1 MVKNILNNWFI
12 KYSFLSITLSLVLFF
27 AYYYQLIPMSIA
39 GSIDIDITN
48 NMGFKSGGGRSLGY
62 PYFMNFVSL
71 FSDNILILRFS
82 QLFLFSLSIVILSR
96 EFYLLTKS
104 KVASYLLGTSI
115 FLNVKVSK
123 YCFAI
128 TEEAL
133 FIPLIIIVTSLIIRV
148 CRKFNIKNVILLSL
162 MVGLLASTRPIGVVF
177 FPVLLI
183 IFLLNLPKIKGKLLL
198 YLGAF
203 IVPFIILIASE
214 NYLYLLHEKSDY
226 RTRTIGVNLIGKTPQ
241 MAINKPK
248 NSSYPSLSNLI
259 YDKGLVI
266 RKIIDSQDS
275 FALKQYFRNVLAV
288 EYHDLGT
295 MDEDIS
301 NEIGKYS
308 KEQKNH
314 NRDEVTQG
322 VFIEYL
328 QENFGKYFEIT
339 MLNYIA
345 NWHLSEILTEG
356 NLFKLKEFTN
366 SELYKSIPKS
376 IDIGLND
383 HIKVLARHA
392 KYATYAKIFMI
403 TAFVFTVVML
413 SIGLFRFFSSVDKA
427 KVPPFDL
434 LLIIFPLSLH
444 GYLLAI
450 SLIINVQMR
459 FILTFWPIIMVIFS
473 MSLLKIMQVRKV

>member
-1 MVKNILNNWFI
+1 
-12 KYSFLSITLSLVLFF
+12 
-27 AYYYQLIPMSIA
+27 
-39 GSIDIDITN
+39 
-48 NMGFKSGGGRSLGY
+48 
-62 PYFMNFVSL
+62 
-71 FSDNILILRFS
+71 
-82 QLFLFSLSIVILSR
+82 
-96 EFYLLTKS
+96 
-104 KVASYLLGTSI
+104 
-115 FLNVKVSK
+115 
-123 YCFAI
+123 
-128 TEEAL
+128 
-133 FIPLIIIVTSLIIRV
+133 
-148 CRKFNIKNVILLSL
+148 
-162 MVGLLASTRPIGVVF
+162 
-177 FPVLLI
+177 
-183 IFLLNLPKIKGKLLL
+183 
-198 YLGAF
+198 
-203 IVPFIILIASE
+203 LIASE

-248 NSSYPSLSNLI
+248 NSHYPSLSNLI